1 MASSPARRRPPGVKQ
16 PEPEDLTRSLARAAQ
31 QDTSR
36 FEVLCERVAPALVAW
51 AELKVGA
58 KLRGSIEPMDVVQ
71 ETWCR
76 AWRSFS
82 TYDPDTV
89 SFRAWTFRI
98 AKNVV
103 LECARRGRRD
113 AAADAGT
120 TARHEVVHAAP
131 DRATALSRRLARDE
145 SVSALLEWARTLGE
159 DEHALFVHVG
169 LEGLSYSEA
178 GARLGLQKDTVA
190 KRWQVLRERAAR
202 LPRFGEWL
210 AEG

>member
-1 MASSPARRRPPGVKQ
+1 
-16 PEPEDLTRSLARAAQ
+16 
-31 QDTSR
+31 
-36 FEVLCERVAPALVAW
+36 
-51 AELKVGA
+51 
-58 KLRGSIEPMDVVQ
+58 
-71 ETWCR
+71 
-76 AWRSFS
+76 
-82 TYDPDTV
+82 
-89 SFRAWTFRI
+89 
-98 AKNVV
+98 
-103 LECARRGRRD
+103 
-113 AAADAGT
+113 
-120 TARHEVVHAAP
+120 VHAAP

>member
-1 MASSPARRRPPGVKQ
+1 M
-16 PEPEDLTRSLARAAQ
+16 ARAAR
-31 QDTSR
+31 QDSSR
-36 FEVLCERVAPALVAW
+36 FDELCERVAPALVAW

-76 AWRSFS
+76 AWRSFE
-82 TYDPDTV
+82 TYDPEAA

-103 LECARRGRRD
+103 LECARRSRRD
-113 AAADAGT
+113 SAADAGT

-145 SVSALLEWARTLGE
+145 GVSSLLEWARAAVVSKNSAVRAQKARKILATG
-159 DEHALFVHVG
+159 HATG
-169 LEGLSYSEA
+169 TPPAPDTA
-178 GARLGLQKDTVA
+178 GCGTISLPAHP
-190 KRWQVLRERAAR
+190 RA
-202 LPRFGEWL
+202 
-210 AEG
+210 